1 MAKAATV
8 EELLKAGAHFGHLT
22 RRWNPKMREFIFMQ
36 RNGIHIIDLNKTHA
50 LLQESLDEI
59 TKVARSGKQVLFV
72 GTKKQAQEIIRTEA
86 MRCNMPY
93 VTHRWLGG
101 MLTNF
106 VTIRKSISRMEEIH
120 AMQTDGT
127 YDNITK
133 KERLMLDR
141 EKQKL
146 EDVMGGISKMG
157 RIPGAL
163 FVVDIVKEN
172 IAVNE
177 ALKLN
182 IPIFALVDTNC
193 DPDVPDYIIP
203 CNDDAAKAIQLIA
216 SNFADAIIQG
226 MAEREAYQ
234 EEQLAAESMATD
246 EDAEEPAE
254 LTESDVKTVR
264 RKRTRKTKPAVV
276 KAGTS
281 SRDKAPEKEA
291 GKTGEAPVS
300 DKPAAEKK
308 VKEEP
313 AEEKKSATA
322 QEKTGGAKEKPAKE
336 PAEEKI
342 SATAGKA
349 ADKAADKEKPA
360 KEEPAEEKKSA
371 TAEEKT
377 GGAKEKPAK
386 EPAEEKK
393 SATAG
398 KAADKA
404 ADKSSDKAA
413 DKTAKKESSDSAK
426 KPVEKPEEQK
436 EK

>member
-1 MAKAATV
+1 
-8 EELLKAGAHFGHLT
+8 
-22 RRWNPKMREFIFMQ
+22 MREFIFMQ

-59 TKVARSGKQVLFV
+59 TKVARSGKKILFV

-86 MRCNMPY
+86 QRCDMPY

-141 EKQKL
+141 EKKKL
-146 EDVMGGISKMG
+146 EDVMGGISKIG
-157 RIPGAL
+157 RVPGAL

-203 CNDDAAKAIQLIA
+203 CNDDAAKAIQLVA
-216 SNFADAIIQG
+216 SNVADAIIEG

-234 EEQLAAESMATD
+234 EEQMAAESISR
-246 EDAEEPAE
+246 EDAGEEGDQPGE
-254 LTESDVKTVR
+254 PEVKTTR
-264 RKRTRKTKPAVV
+264 RKRTRKAKTAPA
-276 KAGTS
+276 
-281 SRDKAPEKEA
+281 KE
-291 GKTGEAPVS
+291 
-300 DKPAAEKK
+300 KPAAASSGKDQE
-308 VKEEP
+308 VKSEEP
-313 AEEKKSATA
+313 ADKKADDEKTGAKAESKAGDQPKAEEASKAEGASKAEAGSKEKADSETKAKAAETA
-322 QEKTGGAKEKPAKE
+322 GDEKPGEKTGGADAEAEPKKEK
-336 PAEEKI
+336 
-342 SATAGKA
+342 
-349 ADKAADKEKPA
+349 
-360 KEEPAEEKKSA
+360 
-371 TAEEKT
+371 
-377 GGAKEKPAK
+377 
-386 EPAEEKK
+386 
-393 SATAG
+393 
-398 KAADKA
+398 
-404 ADKSSDKAA
+404 
-413 DKTAKKESSDSAK
+413 
-426 KPVEKPEEQK
+426 
-436 EK
+436 

>member
-1 MAKAATV
+1 MAKAASV
-8 EELLKAGAHFGHLT
+8 EELLKSGAHFGHLT

-59 TKVARSGKQVLFV
+59 TKVARSGKKVLFV

-86 MRCNMPY
+86 KRCDMPY

-120 AMQTDGT
+120 AMKTDGT
-127 YDNITK
+127 YENITK

-141 EKQKL
+141 EKDKL

-157 RIPGAL
+157 RVPGAL

-203 CNDDAAKAIQLIA
+203 CNDDAAKAIQLVA
-216 SNFADAIIQG
+216 SNVADAIIEG

-234 EEQLAAESMATD
+234 EEQLAAESMGR
-246 EDAEEPAE
+246 EDADQAEGEETGEPE
-254 LTESDVKTVR
+254 VKTTR
-264 RKRTRKTKPAVV
+264 RKRTRKTKAAPARGRQSAQDDKKTGQAVDE
-276 KAGTS
+276 KSAGEA
-281 SRDKAPEKEA
+281 DIKEA
-291 GKTGEAPVS
+291 GAKTGEAEA
-300 DKPAAEKK
+300 DA
-308 VKEEP
+308 
-313 AEEKKSATA
+313 KSA
-322 QEKTGGAKEKPAKE
+322 GAKDSDAKAADIKE
-336 PAEEKI
+336 ADAK
-342 SATAGKA
+342 TAGKEEKA
-349 ADKAADKEKPA
+349 EASDKSDSPADAPEKADAESKATDKEDKKDKEVKKADDKADADAPEAESKEK
-360 KEEPAEEKKSA
+360 K
-371 TAEEKT
+371 
-377 GGAKEKPAK
+377 
-386 EPAEEKK
+386 
-393 SATAG
+393 
-398 KAADKA
+398 
-404 ADKSSDKAA
+404 
-413 DKTAKKESSDSAK
+413 
-426 KPVEKPEEQK
+426 
-436 EK
+436 